1 MTLTPAPLPW
11 REREKGRGG
20 FFNADCGMRIKNTTI
35 RIIYLAVIAAALVFG
50 AAPATAADAG
60 GGTLELKPLISEAL
74 QNNHD
79 VWVSEAKWKSSSSK
93 VKLAGSLPDPMVMI
107 GYQNEGWSNYSYGK
121 MQGAQWIYGVSQ
133 MFPFPGKRAIK
144 EEMAARDADTAA
156 AMHRAARLGAVA
168 RVKEL
173 YFDLLLTYKDLDLVR
188 ERTVLFG
195 QIEEAA
201 LARYSTGRGQQ
212 QEVLMAQTEKYMLL
226 ERESM
231 LNQKRQSLEAMLIAA
246 VGRDQSA
253 PLGRPVEPAA
263 TPVPASEEELVQMA
277 IERSPEVTSREKM
290 LKASEAGIHMAQQ
303 EYYPDVTL
311 AGTVL
316 KRSGEYQDMWALTA
330 TFNIPLYYKSRQ
342 GQALASA
349 RAMSL
354 AAVHDLAGIKAMLA
368 SSVRENY
375 SMVRSADQLMELY
388 RTGLIPKTRQDFELS
403 LSGYRTG
410 KVEEITVVSR
420 LRALLDYETSYWT
433 QFAAREKAI
442 ARLEA
447 LTGVGD
453 QAVAQGETN
462 EQQEKK

>member
-1 MTLTPAPLPW
+1 MRSKFITRAAMLTAVMVIGLLL
-11 REREKGRGG
+11 R
-20 FFNADCGMRIKNTTI
+20 A
-35 RIIYLAVIAAALVFG
+35 LAAVAAEA
-50 AAPATAADAG
+50 
-60 GGTLELKPLISEAL
+60 TLELQPLISEAL

-79 VWVSEAKWKSSSSK
+79 VWVAGEKWKASSSR

-107 GYQNEGWSNYSYGK
+107 GYQNEGWNEYTFGK
-121 MQGAQWIYGVSQ
+121 MEGAQWMYSVSQ
-133 MFPFPGKRAIK
+133 MFPFWGKRALK
-144 EEMAARDADTAA
+144 EEMASRDADTAE
-156 AMHRAARLGAVA
+156 AMHRAARLGTVA

-173 YFDLLLTYKDLDLVR
+173 YFDLFQTYQELDLVR
-188 ERTVLFG
+188 ERTSLFG

-201 LARYSTGRGQQ
+201 LARYATGMGQQ

-226 ERESM
+226 EREAM
-231 LNQKRQSLEAMLIAA
+231 LNQKRRSLEAMLIAA

-263 TPVPASEEELVQMA
+263 APVPASEDELVRHA
-277 IERSPEVTSREKM
+277 IESSPEVASREKM
-290 LKASEAGIHMAQQ
+290 LKASEAGVHMAQK

-311 AGTVL
+311 AGTVA
-316 KRSGEYQDMWALTA
+316 KRSGEFQDMWSLTA

-342 GQALASA
+342 GAALASA
-349 RAMSL
+349 RAMSS
-354 AAVHDLAGIKAMLA
+354 AAIHDLAGIKAMIA

-375 SMVRSADQLMELY
+375 SMVRSADQLMNLY
-388 RTGLIPKTRQDFELS
+388 RTGLIPKTRQDYELS

-420 LRALLDYETSYWT
+420 LKALLDLETSYWT

-447 LTGVGD
+447 LTGTGD
-453 QAVAQGETN
+453 QAVPQGDKN

>member
-1 MTLTPAPLPW
+1 V
-11 REREKGRGG
+11 R
-20 FFNADCGMRIKNTTI
+20 NKNITI
-35 RIIYLAVIAAALVFG
+35 GTIHLAVVAAALFLCTGPV
-50 AAPATAADAG
+50 TAADAA
-60 GGTLELKPLISEAL
+60 GGTLELQPLISEAL

-79 VWVSEAKWKSSSSK
+79 VWVADARWKSSSSK

-121 MQGAQWIYGVSQ
+121 TEGAQWVYGVSQ
-133 MFPFPGKRAIK
+133 MFPFPGKRALK
-144 EEMAARDADTAA
+144 EEMASRDADTAA
-156 AMHRAARLGAVA
+156 AMSRAARLGAVA

-173 YFDLLLTYKDLDLVR
+173 YYDLLLTYKDLDLVR
-188 ERTVLFG
+188 ERTALFG
-195 QIEEAA
+195 RIEEAA
-201 LARYSTGRGQQ
+201 LARYATGMGQQ

-226 ERESM
+226 EREVM
-231 LNQKRQSLEAMLIAA
+231 LDQKRRSLEAMLTAA

-253 PLGRPVEPAA
+253 PLGRPAERVA
-263 TPVPASEEELVQMA
+263 TPVPATEEELVRQA
-277 IERSPEVTSREKM
+277 LENSPEVASREKM
-290 LKASEAGIHMAQQ
+290 LRASEAGVHMAQK

-316 KRSGEYQDMWALTA
+316 KRSGDFQDMWSLTA
-330 TFNIPLYYKSRQ
+330 IFNIPLYYKSRQ

-349 RAMSL
+349 RAMSS
-354 AAVHDLAGIKAMLA
+354 AAVHDLAGIKAMLT

-375 SMVRSADQLMELY
+375 SMVRSADQLMDLY

-420 LRALLDYETSYWT
+420 LRALLDLETSYWT

-442 ARLEA
+442 ARLEV
-447 LTGVGD
+447 LTGTGD
-453 QAVAQGETN
+453 QPAAQGEKN
-462 EQQEKK
+462 EQQEKE